1 MAKITE
7 TGWIWRD
14 GEFVRWQDA
23 TVHVLA
29 HSLQFGSSV
38 FEGIRCYSTPRGPA
52 IFRLEDHLQRM
63 IDSCKIYRMEL
74 KYSLDELVAACC
86 ELVERN
92 GVDACYL
99 RPMVVRGYGASGMV
113 PFDSPVEVF
122 LPCWPWGAYLGDGA
136 LENGVDACVAS
147 WNRMA
152 PNTIPMM
159 AKVAGNYLSGQLI
172 KMEALR
178 NGFAEGI
185 GLAPNGMISEGSG
198 QNLFLVVNGTI
209 YTPTINGTLLQGITR
224 YSILTLARDMG
235 FPVREQELPREM
247 LYAADEVFLTGTA
260 SEVTPVRSVDR
271 ITVGSGKRGPITTQL
286 QQRFLDL
293 VHGAGED
300 TYGWLTYVRA
310 ERASKQSV

>member
-63 IDSCKIYRMEL
+63 IDSCKIYRMDM

-86 ELVERN
+86 ELVDRN

-113 PFDSPVEVF
+113 PFDSPVEVY

-185 GLAPNGMISEGSG
+185 GLGPNGMISEGSG
-198 QNLFLVVNGTI
+198 QNLFVVHRGTI
-209 YTPTINGTLLQGITR
+209 YTPTINGTLLHGITR

-235 FPVREQELPREM
+235 IPVREQELPREM
-247 LYAADEVFLTGTA
+247 LYTADEVFLTGTA

-271 ITVGSGKRGPITTQL
+271 IQVGSGKRGPITTQL

-293 VHGAGED
+293 VRGVGED

>member
-198 QNLFLVVNGTI
+198 QNLFVVLNGTI